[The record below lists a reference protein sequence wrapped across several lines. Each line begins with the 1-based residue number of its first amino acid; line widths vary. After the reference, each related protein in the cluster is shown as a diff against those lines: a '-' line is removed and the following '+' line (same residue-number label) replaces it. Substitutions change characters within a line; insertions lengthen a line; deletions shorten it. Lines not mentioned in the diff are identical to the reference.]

1 MFYVRLLIKASGVP
15 QDRIH
20 YFDLDSRK
28 YRKIKTPDDLEGL
41 LDSIEE
47 TGEIQYLFIDEIQN
61 VKDFE
66 LATKLTGRY
75 IEFEMFPLTF
85 DEYLDIKKFYILQKG
100 NKPKSYY

>member
-1 MFYVRLLIKASGVP
+1 MELFHREKYLKKIRAFYHDPEIIKVITGIRRCGKSCLMQQIAYEIKASGVP

-61 VKDFE
+61 VKDF
-66 LATKLTGRY
+66 
-75 IEFEMFPLTF
+75 
-85 DEYLDIKKFYILQKG
+85 
-100 NKPKSYY
+100 